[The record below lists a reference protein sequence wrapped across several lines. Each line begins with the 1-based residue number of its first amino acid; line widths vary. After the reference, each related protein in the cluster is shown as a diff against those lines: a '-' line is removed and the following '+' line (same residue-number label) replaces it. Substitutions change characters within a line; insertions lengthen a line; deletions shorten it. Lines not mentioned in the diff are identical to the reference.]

1 MLFSTDKFQ
10 YLDLDVD
17 MKIDTETAI
26 DTDRSMDKD
35 NFNRR
40 TEKLWALKAS
50 RC

>member
-10 YLDLDVD
+10 YLDLDMD
-17 MKIDTETAI
+17 KKIDTETVI
-26 DTDRSMDKD
+26 DIDRSMDKD

-40 TEKLWALKAS
+40 TEKLWALKES